1 MTDTIMTLDRVF
13 KFGATELADFDPT
26 LSPEDILKQYETNY
40 PLLAQCTVGDPV
52 VEGDRLVYPVIK
64 PDVKTKG

>member
-1 MTDTIMTLDRVF
+1 MSENIITLERVF
-13 KFGATELADFDPT
+13 KFGATELADFDPD
-26 LSPEDILKQYETNY
+26 LSPADILKQYEVNY
-40 PLLAQCTVGDPV
+40 PLLAQCTVGEPA